1 MQNFLDGVVL
11 YNEGRFF
18 EAHEAWEHEWLATP
32 VGAEK
37 QLLQCLIMLAGALY
51 KFTNQEPLGTLK
63 MLKKCVAALKALPF
77 IDVDIDLDSLRND
90 VDSLFRRFGGCSL
103 CVSEED
109 IPRIKE
115 RVTAKAA

>member
-1 MQNFLDGVVL
+1 MRNFSDGIGL
-11 YNEGRFF
+11 YNDGRFF
-18 EAHEAWEHEWLATP
+18 EAHESWEHEWLAASD
-32 VGAEK
+32 GAEK
-37 QLLQCLIMLAGALY
+37 KLLQCLIMLAAALY
-51 KFTNQEPLGTLK
+51 KFTNQESLGTLK

-90 VDSLFRRFGGCSL
+90 VDYFFRRFGGCSL